1 MLVRLGLVEQRHRAV
16 LEVLGG
22 AQVTDVARRYGV
34 TRQTVHSWLKRYAGS
49 GIAGL
54 LDHPCRP
61 ASCPHQMR
69 PEVIAQV
76 LALRRA
82 HPSWGPRTI
91 RHQLQRAGVDPVPGR
106 SSIYRCLV
114 RHGLIDPTKRRRRRE
129 DYKRWERSRAMELWQ
144 MDIMGGVKLADGS
157 ELKIVTGLDDH
168 SRFCISALLVPR
180 ATARPVCEALAGAL
194 RRHGVP
200 DQILTDNARVFTSRF
215 GPSRGEVLFDRI
227 CRENGIRHLL
237 TAPSSPTTTGKVER
251 FHKTVRSEFLRGRIF
266 SSIEEAQAELDAW
279 VAFYNTE
286 RPHQGIGMVPLHTR
300 FAGVD
305 EGTAW
310 PLFPEEA
317 PEWEPAE
324 QSRDHGPRAI
334 RKVSVTGRMR
344 LAGADYTVGRFL
356 GGKMV
361 EIEFDPEGLVN
372 IFDHDVL
379 VATLARKHR
388 AEAEQSALRR
398 RQHGT
403 GVQAQLGHPA
413 VLRQVDSRG
422 DTSFAGTA
430 YRVGAAFAGK
440 QVEVRLVKDAVQIWA
455 KGKLIR
461 THPARHDKEKEH
473 GAFGVRKGRP
483 RKLKAS

>member
-1 MLVRLGLVEQRHRAV
+1 VLVRLGLMEQRHRAV

-54 LDHPCRP
+54 VDRSSRP
-61 ASCPHQMR
+61 ERCPHQMR

-82 HPSWGPRTI
+82 RPSWGPRTI
-91 RHQLQRAGVDPVPGR
+91 RHQLQRAGVEPLPGR

-114 RHGLIDPTKRRRRRE
+114 RHGLIDPTKRRRRRG
-129 DYKRWERSRAMELWQ
+129 DYRRWERGRAMELWQ
-144 MDIMGGVKLADGS
+144 MDIMGGVQLTDGS
-157 ELKIVTGLDDH
+157 EFKIVTGLDDH
-168 SRFCISALLVPR
+168 SRYCVSALLVPR
-180 ATARPVCEALAGAL
+180 ATARPVCEALAAAL

-200 DQILTDNARVFTSRF
+200 DQILTDNGKVFTNRF

-237 TAPSSPTTTGKVER
+237 TAPRSPTTTGKVER
-251 FHKTVRSEFLRGRIF
+251 FHKTVRSEFLRGRVF
-266 SSIEEAQAELDAW
+266 ASLEEARAELNAW
-279 VAFYNTE
+279 VTFYNTE
-286 RPHQGIGMVPLHTR
+286 RPHQGIGMLSPRDR
-300 FAGVD
+300 FS
-305 EGTAW
+305 GTPSEDAW
-310 PLFPEEA
+310 PLLPEEA

-324 QSRDHGPRAI
+324 QSRDHGPRAT
-334 RKVSVTGRMR
+334 RKVSVNGRMR
-344 LAGADYTVGRFL
+344 LAGADYSVGRFL

-361 EIEFDPEGLVN
+361 EIEFGPDGLVN

-388 AEAEQSALRR
+388 QEAEESALRR

-422 DTSFAGTA
+422 DLSFAGTA
-430 YRVGAAFAGK
+430 YRVGTAFAGT

-455 KGKLIR
+455 AGKLIR
-461 THPARHDKEKEH
+461 THLARHDKEKEH